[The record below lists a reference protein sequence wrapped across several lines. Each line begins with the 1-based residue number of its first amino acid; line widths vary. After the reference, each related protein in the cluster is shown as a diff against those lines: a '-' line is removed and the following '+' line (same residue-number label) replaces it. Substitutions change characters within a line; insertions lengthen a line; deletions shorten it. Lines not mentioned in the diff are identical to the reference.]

1 MYYTFQN
8 MQGKN
13 FYFNGDNLK
22 IYESLDLNSINEE
35 PRSIDY
41 FRNDYFSYLTIVMCN
56 NCNLTCSYCYE
67 RQDNDN
73 NPNCQISLPQARK
86 AIDTLMK
93 SINMH
98 EYKKGGINF
107 FGGEPLLCFDYIKE
121 LVLYSEEIKD
131 PKVSIQYSMVTNGT
145 LLTEEKIEFLEK
157 YNFLITISI
166 DGDQDTHD
174 KERKFKNGK
183 GSYLIVASNIKN
195 CISRLKLKA
204 RITINN
210 NNYDVLKA
218 VESIRSLGINDIV
231 IGMDEN
237 ISPKRLTDFLKQYEL
252 LLGSYLKSIENKDYY
267 CIDNIVLLLIKIFFG
282 RRVSS
287 KCNAGRSYF
296 TLSADGDLYSCHR
309 LIGTT
314 CGKVCSSCDDFFDFT
329 EEYSIKTASFRTKR
343 REKKSIPC
351 SGCVFINLCGGSCLH
366 SSYLNSENLMG
377 YSYKAC
383 VLSKFEIDKCLSLI
397 TSLDQE
403 NRRSY
408 IEYLFN

>member
-1 MYYTFQN
+1 M
-8 MQGKN
+8 
-13 FYFNGDNLK
+13 
-22 IYESLDLNSINEE
+22 
-35 PRSIDY
+35 
-41 FRNDYFSYLTIVMCN
+41 
-56 NCNLTCSYCYE
+56 
-67 RQDNDN
+67 
-73 NPNCQISLPQARK
+73 
-86 AIDTLMK
+86 
-93 SINMH
+93 
-98 EYKKGGINF
+98 
-107 FGGEPLLCFDYIKE
+107 
-121 LVLYSEEIKD
+121 
-131 PKVSIQYSMVTNGT
+131 
-145 LLTEEKIEFLEK
+145 
-157 YNFLITISI
+157 
-166 DGDQDTHD
+166 
-174 KERKFKNGK
+174 
-183 GSYLIVASNIKN
+183 
-195 CISRLKLKA
+195 KA